1 MNSSCP
7 LPLQESKKSA
17 NYSITGNDAVRF
29 FAEKSPFQLRIVKDI
44 TTELLIE
51 HIRFIPELTSDRLL
65 PYQI

>member
-1 MNSSCP
+1 M
-7 LPLQESKKSA
+7 
-17 NYSITGNDAVRF
+17 RF
-29 FAEKSPFQLRIVKDI
+29 FAEKSPFQLRIVKGI